1 MPIDNGGPA
10 AYVPEPFHGDKRER
24 EMEKIAWKR
33 QRSSDSGGNWRRFR
47 SVSTFDICQIVRQGV
62 RGIAGGALRLIR
74 EPPPPL
80 DHGAV
85 AHSHRHS
92 HKLHNSA
99 FPLPFVWKRLT
110 SKSTHARPT
119 HSGAR
124 SSGKGSEYSCTGSV
138 LQAGLCLLH
147 HLASGQGA
155 AKWALRDARPQTRC
169 KRYFTSRDNVPL
181 LGTRAGC

>member
-80 DHGAV
+80 WTMGQSPTATDIPI
-85 AHSHRHS
+85 
-92 HKLHNSA
+92 NCIT
-99 FPLPFVWKRLT
+99 RLF
-110 SKSTHARPT
+110 RF
-119 HSGAR
+119 
-124 SSGKGSEYSCTGSV
+124 
-138 LQAGLCLLH
+138 
-147 HLASGQGA
+147 HLFG
-155 AKWALRDARPQTRC
+155 
-169 KRYFTSRDNVPL
+169 NV
-181 LGTRAGC
+181 